1 VPWQDNERWDRAL
14 EESRDTIGIGNEGQP
29 GNEFLYRPDQL
40 LCDAAV
46 WTDPRDA
53 DEADIRA
60 RLEDG
65 DATDSPEDD
74 IRNPAAER
82 LGLRLLSV
90 PPDQTQRLVNEARA
104 IRAGMVG
111 FNHVLV
117 ANPQRYGGCA
127 PPAPI
132 GSRSTVPI
140 PGTETGTTL
149 KVAVLD
155 TGIREGVAFNFDPAS
170 DLEPPGF
177 EDFAAGHGTMVAGV
191 IARYSGGATILV
203 RHVLKPPLGVAD
215 ELEIANALDSLDDD
229 VDVINAS
236 FGGPAADDV
245 DRMLALERALD
256 RVPPDTLVIASAGNE
271 GDERRHYMA
280 AFDRV
285 VGVASAGEVEQQLAV
300 FHYSNRGDWIALST
314 QGTDVETV
322 IAPGKFVRA
331 SGTSFAAP
339 KIASEAMKLADATTT
354 ARQAVDLLINKPG
367 APHVAGGG
375 TFIDMPAP

>member
-127 PPAPI
+127 PPVPI

-140 PGTETGTTL
+140 PGAETGTTL

-155 TGIREGVAFNFDPAS
+155 TGILDDVPFSFDRAS
-170 DLEPPGF
+170 DREPPGF

-203 RHVLKPPLGVAD
+203 KQVLTPPLGVAD
-215 ELEIANALDSLDDD
+215 ELEVADALDALPDD
-229 VDVINAS
+229 VDVVNAS
-236 FGGPAADDV
+236 FGGPAADDI
-245 DRMLALERALD
+245 DRMIALERALD
-256 RVPPDTLVIASAGNE
+256 RLPPDTLVVASAGNE
-271 GDERRHYMA
+271 GQERRHYMA
-280 AFDRV
+280 AFERV
-285 VGVASAGEVEQQLAV
+285 VGVASAGHVGEQIAV
-300 FHYSNRGDWIALST
+300 FDYSNRGDWIGLST

-322 IAPGKFVRA
+322 IAPNRFGRA
-331 SGTSFAAP
+331 TGTSFAAP

-354 ARQAVDLLINKPG
+354 ARQAIDLLIGRPG
-367 APHVAGGG
+367 APQIAAGG
-375 TFIDMPAP
+375 TFVDLPAP